1 MIFFASRDSNQ
12 KDNCP
17 PLVNEAGGACERLL
31 TEEEKRKIPQLV
43 DQHHSHTLL
52 HNNHLNLGKIN
63 RREDFQLSAKTTH
76 AHNTMQRQDKTK
88 ERQLSGA
95 NILIIQKNNQ
105 KAVLFA
111 CVTG

>member
-17 PLVNEAGGACERLL
+17 PLVDEAGGACERLL

-63 RREDFQLSAKTTH
+63 RRKDQQESAKATH
-76 AHNTMQRQDKTK
+76 AQNTVHKTK
-88 ERQLSGA
+88 DRKLSRA
-95 NILIIQKNNQ
+95 L
-105 KAVLFA
+105 
-111 CVTG
+111 